1 MSFLDAMNDAEEPVE
16 IFHVGKD
23 EDSGVWKTMISEKTV
38 EDIVTTDPEAN
49 YFVAKEEEVFD

>member
-49 YFVAKEEEVFD
+49 YFVAKEEEVFE